1 MFQKTKNSDNII
13 ISVFQWIASCYIS
26 LNLLSFL
33 RFFPSLSLPYHSLL
47 SASVLAWLSFFCIF
61 HFLSFFFFSI
71 FWFVFPPWPDYKCR
85 MAVFFLT
92 FSYENSQTYKKVRES
107 LYAHYLDS
115 TIKILLHS
123 LDHIFSH
130 LFIHQSTYPIILIQV
145 NLSFRHFI
153 PKDFCLHVIS

>member
-1 MFQKTKNSDNII
+1 MDSILLYLSKSPIFSSFFSIPVSPLPFSSLCLCFSLT
-13 ISVFQWIASCYIS
+13 VFFLY
-26 LNLLSFL
+26 LSF
-33 RFFPSLSLPYHSLL
+33 P
-47 SASVLAWLSFFCIF
+47 
-61 HFLSFFFFSI
+61 FFFFFPI